1 MNIAVLYAYPN
12 DNGYNH
18 AILNSVMQGLEDNP
32 ARHSVTVVDLYR
44 ENFDPV
50 LRFDENHLRRN
61 LNINPDTE
69 RCRRIITDADLL
81 VFIYP
86 IWWSGIP
93 AILKG
98 FIDRVFSKGF
108 AYVYRGVLPKGLLKG
123 KKAWIVTTNDTPG
136 FYARLFEPD
145 YGKVSSI
152 TRFSKSCAAS
162 RPSNTTRCPTY
173 VDQPHASAHDSS
185 PRYETTQANCS
196 QTGHAGIE
204 GLASQGDDSVASPAR
219 SS

>member
-32 ARHSVTVVDLYR
+32 ARHSVTVVDLYK

-61 LNINPDTE
+61 LNIDPDTE
-69 RCRRIITDADLL
+69 RYRRIITDADLL

-86 IWWSGIP
+86 IWWSGMP

-108 AYVYRGVLPKGLLKG
+108 AYVYRGCFPRGCSRARKHGSSPRTILR
-123 KKAWIVTTNDTPG
+123 G
-136 FYARLFEPD
+136 FMHAYSSLTMVR
-145 YGKVSSI
+145 SSI

-185 PRYETTQANCS
+185 PRYKTTQANCS
-196 QTGHAGIE
+196 QTDHTRIE

>member
-32 ARHSVTVVDLYR
+32 ARHSVTVVDLYK

-61 LNINPDTE
+61 LNIDPDTE
-69 RCRRIITDADLL
+69 RYRRIITDADLL

-86 IWWSGIP
+86 IWWSGMP

-108 AYVYRGVLPKGLLKG
+108 AYVYRECFPRGCSR
-123 KKAWIVTTNDTPG
+123 
-136 FYARLFEPD
+136 ARRHGSSPRTILRGSTHAYSSPTM
-145 YGKVSSI
+145 VRSSI

>member
-32 ARHSVTVVDLYR
+32 ARHSVTVVDLYK

-61 LNINPDTE
+61 LNIDPDTE
-69 RCRRIITDADLL
+69 RYRRIITDADLL

-86 IWWSGIP
+86 IWWSGMP
-93 AILKG
+93 AILKS

-123 KKAWIVTTNDTPG
+123 KKAWIITTNDTPG

-145 YGKVSSI
+145 YGKVLHHQILKIMCGVTTIKHHQMSYLRRSTPHKR
-152 TRFSKSCAAS
+152 TRFLTKVQNYASK
-162 RPSNTTRCPTY
+162 
-173 VDQPHASAHDSS
+173 
-185 PRYETTQANCS
+185 
-196 QTGHAGIE
+196 
-204 GLASQGDDSVASPAR
+204 L
-219 SS
+219 